1 MSQNRFLPVY
11 RKPRRDGWTPD
22 KQWRFVEALAH
33 TASITHAVRAV
44 GMSAQSAYRLRD
56 HPDGG
61 AFRAAWD
68 AALEQAW
75 GLIEVTA
82 LDRAVNGEREIIEHD
97 GGLVVERHRP
107 CSPQLMIHLLSM
119 RERAQAASRVERIAA
134 HKRAMAEAVLA
145 RFRAGAPAARRGRG
159 GKAEA
164 APAPAP
170 ALPPPPVLLDDSG
183 AAAVAVAAFRATAAR
198 FARLPEMDDAA
209 LPEIALP
216 YAGPD
221 TVIRPRSDALELD
234 TLPPEIEASEP
245 DHQRFVPISQYRYD

>member
-1 MSQNRFLPVY
+1 MTQSRFLPIY

-33 TASITHAVRAV
+33 TASITHAVRSV

-56 HPDGG
+56 HPEGA

-75 GLIEVTA
+75 ELIEVTA

-97 GGLVVERHRP
+97 GGLVVERRRP

-119 RERAQAASRVERIAA
+119 RERAQAAARVERIAA
-134 HKRAMAEAVLA
+134 HKRAVAEADLA
-145 RFRAGAPAARRGRG
+145 RYRAGALPARRGRS
-159 GKAEA
+159 GKA
-164 APAPAP
+164 AP
-170 ALPPPPVLLDDSG
+170 ALPPPPVLLDDAG

-198 FARLPEMDDAA
+198 FARLPEMDVAA
-209 LPEIALP
+209 LPEIAAP

-221 TVIRPRSDALELD
+221 TVIRPRSNTWDVD
-234 TLPPEIEASEP
+234 TLPPEIEASEY
-245 DHQRFVPISQYRYD
+245 DHQRFVPISQFRYD